1 MVPEVKP
8 EEIKIKPVPR
18 VVIPLPRA
26 IHEQPKPV
34 NLELKLVNSEPKSE
48 KPESNQESKPIVE
61 KLLKP
66 TTEGKLPKKPELTIL
81 NKAKKMLET
90 LNSPGKAKITT
101 LTKAANI
108 NTKNEYL
115 SGLITPV
122 EKDDNQ
128 DQDMAL
134 PE

>member
-8 EEIKIKPVPR
+8 EEPKIKPVPR

-26 IHEQPKPV
+26 IHDQPKPV
-34 NLELKLVNSEPKSE
+34 NSEPKPE
-48 KPESNQESKPIVE
+48 KPESIQEPKPSVE

-66 TTEGKLPKKPELTIL
+66 TTEGKLPKKSELTIL

-90 LNSPGKAKITT
+90 LNSPGKAKIAT

-122 EKDDNQ
+122 EKEDNQ